1 MWRKNM
7 NAQVQNELLNN
18 KETARLLGIT
28 HGTLEVWRHQGKG
41 PTFIK
46 MGQGKQAPIR
56 YLRSTVMEWLQNQC
70 YSSTS
75 AYSAPT
81 HTK

>member
-1 MWRKNM
+1 M
-7 NAQVQNELLNN
+7 NAQVSNELLNN
-18 KETARLLGIT
+18 KEAARLLGIT

-41 PTFIK
+41 PAFIK

-56 YLRSTVMEWLQNQC
+56 YLRSTIMERLQSQC

-75 AYSAPT
+75 AYSLQT
-81 HTK
+81 SDK

>member
-1 MWRKNM
+1 M
-7 NAQVQNELLNN
+7 NTFVQKELLTN
-18 KETARLLGIT
+18 KETARLLGIV

-41 PTFIK
+41 PAFIK
-46 MGQGKQAPIR
+46 MGQGKQAPVR
-56 YLRSTVMEWLQNQC
+56 YLRSTVMEWLQNQS

-75 AYSAPT
+75 GYSVET